1 MNPPKFDVLND
12 ITVFETERIFCKSFQ
27 KELNRIGF
35 IIILG
40 PCLQRLPESTD
51 GKAIQTWGTCHVQ
64 NI

>member
-35 IIILG
+35 IIIIC
-40 PCLQRLPESTD
+40 PSLQRLPESTD
-51 GKAIQTWGTCHVQ
+51 GKAIQT
-64 NI
+64 